1 MVSVGSTA
9 AANKKLVSM
18 FFEQVCNQ
26 RKFDA
31 VSQYLTPDFAS
42 HRATKSIQ
50 GREQW
55 AGMFSMV
62 VSRFMPD
69 FHADVQR
76 VLAGED
82 QVWILSHLRGSPEGV
97 DGKLRVSVDLFRVQ
111 DGFIAEHW
119 DVQQNVDP
127 EPWHKK

>member
-1 MVSVGSTA
+1 
-9 AANKKLVSM
+9 M

-82 QVWILSHLRGSPEGV
+82 QVWILS
-97 DGKLRVSVDLFRVQ
+97 KLRVSVDLFRVQ

>member
-1 MVSVGSTA
+1 
-9 AANKKLVSM
+9 
-18 FFEQVCNQ
+18 
-26 RKFDA
+26 
-31 VSQYLTPDFAS
+31 
-42 HRATKSIQ
+42 
-50 GREQW
+50 
-55 AGMFSMV
+55 
-62 VSRFMPD
+62 MPD